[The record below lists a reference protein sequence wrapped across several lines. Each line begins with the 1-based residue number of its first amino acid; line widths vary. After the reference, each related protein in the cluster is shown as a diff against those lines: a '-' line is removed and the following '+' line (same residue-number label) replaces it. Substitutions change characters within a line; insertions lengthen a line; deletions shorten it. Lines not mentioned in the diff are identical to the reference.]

1 MKKSSGNVSK
11 WTKVAITMFLIGLAI
26 VVISLII
33 FLIQYFN
40 WSSKFDSK
48 VASELGSYISGF
60 VGVFWSGAG
69 VILIYAT
76 FQEQKKLLINQ
87 QFDAS
92 FFKLLDTY
100 NNLLNSIRLD
110 NKKDENKRT
119 REKIGKE
126 CFSEIWQILRNGSQ
140 NKDMWREWVQEGKEK
155 IDIPEI
161 KDLFEKYK
169 ESISPGIA
177 ILKSFE
183 NFVIDEANYL
193 KGGDLSDKF
202 YFAQFD
208 YFLDKYKSELEPYCR
223 FISNIFKY
231 VEEEERDEKTTKKYL
246 KLLWSQMTEEE
257 LVILFYYAKNKEI
270 KGDPKLLNWL
280 KNYYFLND
288 LSNDIFLRYNH
299 KEKFCYKN

>member
-1 MKKSSGNVSK
+1 M
-11 WTKVAITMFLIGLAI
+11 
-26 VVISLII
+26 
-33 FLIQYFN
+33 
-40 WSSKFDSK
+40 
-48 VASELGSYISGF
+48 ASELGSYISGF
-60 VGVFWSGAG
+60 VGVFWTGAG
-69 VILIYAT
+69 AILIYAT
-76 FQEQKKLLINQ
+76 FQVQKKLLINQ

-161 KDLFEKYK
+161 KDLFEKYN
-169 ESISPGIA
+169 ESISPGTA

-193 KGGDLSDKF
+193 KGGDLSNEF
-202 YFAQFD
+202 HFAQFE
-208 YFLDKYKSELEPYCR
+208 YFFKKYKSKLESYCR

-231 VEEEERDEKTTKKYL
+231 VEEEERDEKTAKKYL

-257 LVILFYYAKNKEI
+257 LVILFYCAKNKEI
-270 KGDPKLLNWL
+270 QGDPKFLNWL
-280 KNYYFLND
+280 NKYDFLND
-288 LSNDIFLRYNH
+288 LNDEVFLGYNH
-299 KEKFCYKN
+299 KEKFCYNN